1 MTLFRALSTTR
12 GRRGGYDRLLDE
24 TTIDSG
30 AKYADHHDH
39 AVLKRV
45 TSVPAQMLFGSSTK
59 KLGSDPVVPATNS
72 KAKKQGKKAEKIHPL
87 FGLFAGK
94 GKKNKMTAN
103 PDFSRYIEYLKEG
116 GMWNKDK
123 DSPVIYYK

>member
-1 MTLFRALSTTR
+1 MALFRALSTTR

-24 TTIDSG
+24 TTSDS
-30 AKYADHHDH
+30 AASYADHQDH

-45 TSVPAQMLFGSSTK
+45 TSVPARMLFGSSTK
-59 KLGSDPVVPATNS
+59 KLGSQPSVPTTDS

-87 FGLFAGK
+87 FSLFEGK
-94 GKKNKMTAN
+94 GKKKKMTAN

-116 GMWNKDK
+116 GMWNKGK
-123 DSPVIYYK
+123 DSPAIYYK